1 MYTLVSL
8 VTGCVPSACYQC
20 MMVMVRGGSQ
30 SMMGQEVVS
39 HVRCACTDVYVNV
52 CFISIFRNLFQQQK
66 LLSVRL
72 EESLP
77 LGRQF
82 VEDLIE
88 SLETKEKLGYGGA
101 EPHVQGAGPIQDID
115 SNSVFPVL
123 AFIATGLVLLFL
135 LNQYY
140 RGRSKPRRKKPRLK
154 KYHTML
160 YGTKGPSV

>member
-1 MYTLVSL
+1 
-8 VTGCVPSACYQC
+8 
-20 MMVMVRGGSQ
+20 
-30 SMMGQEVVS
+30 MGREVVCHIS
-39 HVRCACTDVYVNV
+39 CACSDVYVNV
-52 CFISIFRNLFQQQK
+52 SFICIFRNLFQQQK

-77 LGRQF
+77 MGRQS

-140 RGRSKPRRKKPRLK
+140 RGRSKPRRKRPRLK
-154 KYHTML
+154 RFHTML

>member
-1 MYTLVSL
+1 MGHKAWWDGKLYVTLAVHVLMCMLNVS
-8 VTGCVPSACYQC
+8 
-20 MMVMVRGGSQ
+20 
-30 SMMGQEVVS
+30 
-39 HVRCACTDVYVNV
+39 
-52 CFISIFRNLFQQQK
+52 FICIFRNLFQQQK

-77 LGRQF
+77 LGRQS

-140 RGRSKPRRKKPRLK
+140 RGRSKSRRKRPRLK
-154 KYHTML
+154 KFHTML